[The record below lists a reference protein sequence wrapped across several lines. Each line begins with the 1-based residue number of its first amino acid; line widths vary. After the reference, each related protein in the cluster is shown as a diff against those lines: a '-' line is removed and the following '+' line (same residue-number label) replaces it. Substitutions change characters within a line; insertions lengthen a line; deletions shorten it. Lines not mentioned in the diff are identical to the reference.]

1 MTQIDTMKFVLD
13 ANVYLEAYHRYY
25 GMDLV
30 PGFWKFI
37 EEKTE
42 EGLILSIDRVYEEL
56 KRKEDSLSVWAD
68 NMSDMFV
75 SSTDTNV
82 VSAFQ
87 EMIEFV
93 NASVHFTDAAKFE
106 FADVA
111 DGWIAAYAKV
121 HHATVVTHEK
131 YDPNIKKK
139 VKLPN
144 ICRQFDVL
152 TMDTFEMLRYLGARF
167 DLSR

>member
-1 MTQIDTMKFVLD
+1 MTQIDMVKFVLD
-13 ANVYLEAYHRYY
+13 ANVFIEAYQRYY

-30 PGFWKFI
+30 PGFWKFV

-42 EGLILSIDRVYEEL
+42 EGLILSIDHVHEEL
-56 KRKEDSLSVWAD
+56 KKRDDSLSTWAD
-68 NMSDMFV
+68 SMSEMFV
-75 SSTDTNV
+75 ASTDTNV
-82 VSAFQ
+82 VSVFQ
-87 EMIEFV
+87 DMIELV
-93 NASVHFTDAAKFE
+93 NKSVQFTDAAKFE

-121 HHATVVTHEK
+121 HNATVVTHEK
-131 YDPNIKKK
+131 YEPDIKKK

-144 ICRQFDVL
+144 ICRQFDVF
-152 TMDTFEMLRYLGARF
+152 TVDTFAMLRYLGARF